1 MDATE
6 GEYPGLQN
14 VVAFRLGR
22 QTYALPIEP
31 IVQIIDMVAIT
42 PIPQLDAVIEGVI
55 NVRGEAAAVVK
66 LRRHFDLPDTPLS
79 LNTPILLVQI
89 SGLTIGLI
97 VDEVTDVLN
106 LSTDQVV
113 QLAEI
118 LPEELGNAPIF
129 RGLTYVSDDA
139 VLMLDHESL
148 FRPDQLEI
156 LARAADLLQETITK
170 KGRVKP
176 VALPTAQPV
185 AQPVAEPETKPTA
198 ESKPTRTHK
207 ATPKKTSASKKTRA
221 KPEPKATRKRGKSKS
236 TGGNA

>member
-139 VLMLDHESL
+139 VLMLDHV
-148 FRPDQLEI
+148 EI